1 MALTPTTSAL
11 YDLQAAPGR
20 RARGADVYGRLRVAK
35 PQHTATGTGQ
45 ATISMVTLPAGR
57 IRVFSFLSA
66 VSKIVAAVAAEVLA
80 VGYAAYTNM
89 SGTAV
94 AADTGAF
101 GTSIATPTTV
111 PTFLTL
117 PAVGYTDFETENGLT
132 ITFTSSGG
140 DTTSGEVT
148 ELVIVYEELDT

>member
-35 PQHTATGTGQ
+35 PQHTATG
-45 ATISMVTLPAGR
+45 TLPAGR